1 MDHFKI
7 GAERVSL
14 FPEDKNG
21 GLGKKDK
28 GWGHS
33 GAGLLLQG
41 AVGVAESLGRR
52 ELWEQGGSTLDAPF
66 LLTRVSLPPS
76 LSLSLGS
83 EGL

>member
-7 GAERVSL
+7 GVERVSS

-21 GLGKKDK
+21 GLGKKNK

-33 GAGLLLQG
+33 GAGLLLWG
-41 AVGVAESLGRR
+41 AVGVAGSLGRR

-66 LLTRVSLPPS
+66 LLTRVSLS